1 MALWIP
7 AFARPQPA
15 GPPISRR
22 GSADS
27 GGLYL
32 LVDTNGFKWCHF
44 DCRYRYD
51 SKRKTL
57 SVGTYPETGL
67 ADARK
72 RRDTARK
79 QYGTASTLARIARQ
93 KKLLAHAAYCFAV
106 IAEE

>member
-15 GPPISRR
+15 GPLISRR

-32 LVDTNGFKWCHF
+32 LVDTNGFKWCDF

-57 SVGTYPETGL
+57 SVGTYPEIGL

-79 QYGTASTLARIARQ
+79 QYGPASTLARIARQ